1 MVPGFA
7 RRHAHYYQAVRRFP
21 PLVLALALAACGGG
35 GDKAQPT
42 TIRLQPA
49 PADPGKAAVQA
60 ALAAAA
66 AGKTAQLWGMLSTG
80 SKQRLGPTLPR
91 FRSGAAGELADRFG
105 SLRNSK
111 VIVSERITP
120 AFGIVALDGGRN
132 GTRAVDAVPVRLEGT
147 SWKLELGGPVKV
159 RPIGPLPGKH
169 EPVVAQVAAAV
180 TGPGGSGT
188 AVMYL
193 DGHTENPKVAG
204 TSSNA
209 TLYANFEPPLDPGR
223 HTVVVFASDGGD
235 AGATAWDFTAG

>member
-1 MVPGFA
+1 V
-7 RRHAHYYQAVRRFP
+7 
-21 PLVLALALAACGGG
+21 LVVVLAACGGG

-66 AGKTAQLWGMLSTG
+66 AGKTDQLWGMLSTR
-80 SKQRLGPTLPR
+80 SRQRLGPTLGR
-91 FRSGAAGELADRFG
+91 FRSGAGRELADRLG
-105 SLRNSK
+105 SLRNAK

-120 AFGIVALDGGRN
+120 EFGIVAVDGRRN
-132 GTRAVDAVPVRLEGT
+132 GKRAVDAAPLRLEGT
-147 SWKLELGGPVKV
+147 GWKLELGSPVKI

-169 EPVVAQVAAAV
+169 EPVVAQIAAAV

-209 TLYANFEPPLDPGR
+209 TLYANFDPALEPGR

-235 AGATAWDFTAG
+235 AGATAWDFTAGKASG

>member
-1 MVPGFA
+1 M
-7 RRHAHYYQAVRRFP
+7 
-21 PLVLALALAACGGG
+21 LVLALAACGDG

-49 PADPGKAAVQA
+49 TPADPGKAAFEA

-66 AGKTAQLWGMLSTG
+66 SGKTDELWAMLSSR
-80 SKQRLGPTLPR
+80 SKQRLGPTLRR
-91 FRSGAAGELADRFG
+91 FEAGAGGNLVRSLG
-105 SLRNSK
+105 SLRDPK
-111 VIVSERITP
+111 VIISERITP
-120 AFGIVALDGGRN
+120 EFGVVAVDGRRN
-132 GTRAVDAVPVRLEGT
+132 GRRSVYAVPLRLEGT
-147 SWKLELGGPVKV
+147 NWRLELGSPVKV
-159 RPIGPLPGKH
+159 RAIGPLPGKH

-204 TSSNA
+204 TSSNS
-209 TLYANFEPPLDPGR
+209 TLYANFDPPLDPGR

-235 AGATAWDFTAG
+235 AGTTAWDFTAGRSSG

>member
-1 MVPGFA
+1 V
-7 RRHAHYYQAVRRFP
+7 
-21 PLVLALALAACGGG
+21 LVLGLVACGG
-35 GDKAQPT
+35 DKNAQTT

-66 AGKTAQLWGMLSTG
+66 AGKTDELWRMLSTR
-80 SKQRLGPTLPR
+80 SKHRLGPKLR
-91 FRSGAAGELADRFG
+91 KFENGAADGLADRFG
-105 SLRNSK
+105 SLRNAK

-120 AFGIVALDGGRN
+120 EFGIVAVDGRRN
-132 GTRAVDAVPVRLEGT
+132 GKRAVDAVPLRLEGT
-147 SWKLELGGPVKV
+147 SWKLELGSPVKI

-169 EPVVAQVAAAV
+169 EPVVAQIAAAV
-180 TGPGGSGT
+180 TGPGGTGT

-209 TLYANFEPPLDPGR
+209 TMYANFDPALDPGR
-223 HTVVVFASDGGD
+223 HTVVVFASDGGE
-235 AGATAWDFTAG
+235 AGATAWDFTAGKAG